1 MQGIFLGF
9 FDIVKQL
16 KTKFICKFNYHWA
29 YLWLVVFG
37 ISTKLI
43 IWIYRIPPTKVEIY
57 QPKWRQ
63 WTPLA
68 HTTDGFWTFGTEPVE
83 RPVKPPFRIRLTA
96 ANGERIVDSV
106 PDLGK
111 HTILTSKHIN

>member
-1 MQGIFLGF
+1 M
-9 FDIVKQL
+9 
-16 KTKFICKFNYHWA
+16 
-29 YLWLVVFG
+29 
-37 ISTKLI
+37 
-43 IWIYRIPPTKVEIY
+43 
-57 QPKWRQ
+57 
-63 WTPLA
+63 A

-111 HTILTSKHIN
+111 HTILISKHMNYLSMFRPINLKNRPLSCIDIFAICFNFFNVSFIRFWQLFILFRVSFLFQSTEL

>member
-1 MQGIFLGF
+1 M
-9 FDIVKQL
+9 
-16 KTKFICKFNYHWA
+16 
-29 YLWLVVFG
+29 
-37 ISTKLI
+37 
-43 IWIYRIPPTKVEIY
+43 
-57 QPKWRQ
+57 
-63 WTPLA
+63 A

-111 HTILTSKHIN
+111 HTILISKQMNYLSMFRPINLKKIGPNHASISLLYVLIFLMYHLFVSGNYLYYLGFHFYFSQRSCNAR

>member
-1 MQGIFLGF
+1 M
-9 FDIVKQL
+9 
-16 KTKFICKFNYHWA
+16 
-29 YLWLVVFG
+29 
-37 ISTKLI
+37 
-43 IWIYRIPPTKVEIY
+43 
-57 QPKWRQ
+57 
-63 WTPLA
+63 A

-111 HTILTSKHIN
+111 HTILISKHMNYLSMCRPINLKNRPLSCIDIFAICFNFLMYHLFVSGNYLYYLGFHFYFSQRSCNAR